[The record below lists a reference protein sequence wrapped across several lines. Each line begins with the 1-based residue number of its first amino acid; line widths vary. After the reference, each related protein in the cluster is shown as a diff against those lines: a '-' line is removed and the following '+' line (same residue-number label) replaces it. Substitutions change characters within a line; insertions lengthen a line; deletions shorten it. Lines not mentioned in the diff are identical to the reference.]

1 MKEIKFSGTVL
12 KRTKNNYKILSTND
26 EEYVKKA
33 KDLKVLKDEKR
44 KRTLRE
50 RRR

>member
-1 MKEIKFSGTVL
+1 MEEIKLSGTIL

-33 KDLKVLKDEKR
+33 KDFKFLTRGKGE
-44 KRTLRE
+44 RTLRK